1 MLRRSGI
8 PWQDEERTEVIV
20 PATASLE
27 GGVLRTDGPVYLYG
41 SFEGQIETAGSLFVG
56 PLAQVTA
63 NVEAESVLVAG
74 IVRGNITASG
84 PVEILAGG
92 RVYGDIS
99 ANALRIDEGA
109 VFSGM
114 STLRPEE
121 TNNRPSG
128 EASNIT

>member
-1 MLRRSGI
+1 M
-8 PWQDEERTEVIV
+8 
-20 PATASLE
+20 ASLE

-41 SFEGQIETAGSLFVG
+41 TFKGQLETASGLFVG

-63 NVEAESVLVAG
+63 DVEAESVSVAG

-84 PVEILAGG
+84 QVEILAGG
-92 RVYGDIS
+92 RVYGDIVAS
-99 ANALRIDEGA
+99 ALRIDEGA

-121 TNNRPSG
+121 VNNRPNWEG
-128 EASNIT
+128 SNIT